1 MGFSS
6 VRCVTL
12 TVRLGG
18 RMVEQRG
25 RASVRSGEWCFGMLL
40 TGRIVFPSGDRPE
53 EASRVVARVEEV
65 SRADAPAVVV
75 AEQVQEHVVLPRDD
89 WGSLPFA
96 IDLRAASI
104 DPRLRYSVRVH
115 VDVSGTA
122 SVTSDDFVST
132 SSYPVEFDAGELAVE
147 VRRV

>member
-1 MGFSS
+1 
-6 VRCVTL
+6 
-12 TVRLGG
+12 
-18 RMVEQRG
+18 
-25 RASVRSGEWCFGMLL
+25 MLL

-65 SRADAPAVVV
+65 SRADAPAVTI
-75 AEQVQEHVVLPRDD
+75 AEQVQEHVVLPRDES
-89 WGSLPFA
+89 GSLPFA
-96 IDLRAASI
+96 IDLPATSI

-132 SSYPVEFDAGELAVE
+132 ASYPVEFGPGELAVE

>member
-1 MGFSS
+1 M
-6 VRCVTL
+6 
-12 TVRLGG
+12 
-18 RMVEQRG
+18 
-25 RASVRSGEWCFGMLL
+25 
-40 TGRIVFPSGDRPE
+40 
-53 EASRVVARVEEV
+53 VARVEEV